1 MGEWEFASPRN
12 SVDAVVQ
19 LVDRLPWTR
28 ALYEEHLR
36 ENNEV
41 LPHVLMADLR
51 RMFVDMVEAGRE
63 DDVKRF
69 LVEVE
74 TLAASPADSIR
85 NVVDVS
91 FIEDL
96 VVGDQRETRALQKVR
111 GLLGPATAAQ
121 LAATERFHP
130 DRGPGQP

>member
-1 MGEWEFASPRN
+1 MGEWEFASPRS
-12 SVDAVVQ
+12 SVDALVQ

-28 ALYEEHLR
+28 ALYEDHLR

-63 DDVKRF
+63 DEVKRF

-74 TLAASPADSIR
+74 ALVASSADSIR
-85 NVVDVS
+85 NLVDVS

-96 VVGDQRETRALQKVR
+96 VLGDLRETSALNKVR

-121 LAATERFHP
+121 LAATERFHRDP
-130 DRGPGQP
+130 TPGEP